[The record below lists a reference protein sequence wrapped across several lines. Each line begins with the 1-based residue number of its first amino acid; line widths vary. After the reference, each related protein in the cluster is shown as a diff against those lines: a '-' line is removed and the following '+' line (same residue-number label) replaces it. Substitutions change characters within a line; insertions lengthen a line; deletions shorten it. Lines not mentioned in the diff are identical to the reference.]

1 LTDNLIRQS
10 LTTVPSFGRNRIFNR
25 FPRCI
30 SNKYIFTKR
39 KKEPV
44 KKLSE
49 IKSVLHAH
57 ADELRDR
64 FKVKSL
70 SVFGSYAR
78 NEQTERSDV
87 DVLVEYIEPISLFWL
102 VDTELYLDDLLGV
115 KVDLIMKRSIRPEI
129 REDVL
134 REAVAV

>member
-1 LTDNLIRQS
+1 
-10 LTTVPSFGRNRIFNR
+10 
-25 FPRCI
+25 
-30 SNKYIFTKR
+30 
-39 KKEPV
+39 V